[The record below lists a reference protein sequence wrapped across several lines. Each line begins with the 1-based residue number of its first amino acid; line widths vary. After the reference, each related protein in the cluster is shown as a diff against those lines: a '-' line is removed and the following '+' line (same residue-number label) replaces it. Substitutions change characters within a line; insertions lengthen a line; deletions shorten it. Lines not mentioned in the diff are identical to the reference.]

1 MIGYNEKGKPKY
13 KTFTNKQRAIVAK
26 RLAYFIANKEKAKP
40 IVACNQTISQWLDTW
55 YNEYVVNRLKI
66 STRVNYESIIKNHIK
81 PYIGHIKLV
90 AIKKTDIEAMFRK
103 LAENG
108 KVDGKG
114 GLSVKSMKGV
124 RIVLH
129 AALEEAY
136 RSEYIIK
143 NPASIAM
150 LPTLNATDTSKKEI
164 AVLSRAEQK
173 VLLLSCDDDVYG
185 AAIFT
190 ALHTG
195 VRLGELLGLQWD
207 DIDFENKTVRINKQV
222 NRLKNYDD
230 NAKAKTCLGIQ
241 NSTKTAASNRVI
253 SMSDPLANK
262 LKRYKEVQEAEKRF
276 WGNVY
281 NDLNMV
287 FARIDGNYM
296 DPSTFRDRY
305 RAILKKAGLKPFTVH
320 ALRHTFATRAL
331 EAGIAIKV
339 VSKLL
344 GHTSIEI
351 TMDTYSHVLP
361 DFQSEAMN
369 RIAEYYEE
377 MA

>member
-26 RLAYFIANKEKAKP
+26 RLADFISNREKAKS

-66 STRVNYESIIKNHIK
+66 STRVNYESIIINHIK

-90 AIKKTDIEAMFRK
+90 ALKKTDIETMYRK

-108 KVDGKG
+108 KVGGTG
-114 GLSVKSMKGV
+114 GLSIKSMKGV

-136 RSEYIIK
+136 RREYIIK
-143 NPASIAM
+143 NPASIAK
-150 LPTLNATDTSKKEI
+150 LPTLNATDTRKKEI
-164 AVLSRAEQK
+164 SVLSREEQK
-173 VLLLSCDDDVYG
+173 VLLIACSYDVYG
-185 AAIFT
+185 AAVFT

-195 VRLGELLGLQWD
+195 IRLGELLGLQWD
-207 DIDFENKTVRINKQV
+207 DIDFENKTIRINKQV
-222 NRLKNYDD
+222 NRLKNYDK
-230 NAKAKTCLGIQ
+230 NSKAKTCLGIQ
-241 NSTKTAASNRVI
+241 YSTKTAASNRVI
-253 SMSDPLANK
+253 SMSGPLADRLNK
-262 LKRYKEVQEAEKRF
+262 YKEMQETEKQF
-276 WGNVY
+276 WDNKY

-287 FARIDGNYM
+287 FARWDGNYM
-296 DPSTFRDRY
+296 DPATFRDRY
-305 RAILKKAGLKPFTVH
+305 RAILKEAGLKPFTVH

-361 DFQSEAMN
+361 EFQSEAMN